1 MAVTPVKLIG
11 IGKIFDCTNNVCLSN
26 QAEFSIVS
34 ALEHI
39 EIPAGDDFG
48 VSYIPTQ
55 QMFSGRV
62 ACRDITPAMI
72 TALIGGSSATGGL
85 KMISG
90 EAGTVPSSPGPYTVA
105 LANAAELY
113 TPSGVTYAPIEV
125 VDSDGVTYE
134 QVAPAAEAAGKFS
147 EIAGT
152 LTFAAADA
160 DKVLKI
166 TYWYLDV
173 DAGIMVSAD
182 PTNIPGAIHLL
193 FSGKVRSTRTS
204 AWKGFMTVEIK
215 KCQRV
220 GELPFGAA
228 VGDAGTFAF
237 DFRATVEVAADLRI
251 ALENA

>member
-34 ALEHI
+34 ALEFI
-39 EIPAGDDFG
+39 EIPVGDDFG
-48 VSYIPTQ
+48 TSYIPTQ
-55 QMFSGRV
+55 QLFSGRIS
-62 ACRDITPAMI
+62 CRDITPAMI

-90 EAGTVPSSPGPYTVA
+90 EAATVPGTPFQVT
-105 LANAAELY
+105 LAEDGELY

-125 VDSDGVTYE
+125 VDSNGVTYE
-134 QVAPAAEAAGKFS
+134 QVASSPAAGEFS
-147 EIAGT
+147 ESSGV
-152 LTFAAADA
+152 LTFAAADEG
-160 DKVLKI
+160 KVLKI
-166 TYWYLDV
+166 TYWYLDA
-173 DAGIMVSAD
+173 DAGVMVSAD

-204 AWKGFMTVEIK
+204 AWKGFMTVEVK